1 MKIANADRLI
11 HHFET
16 VVDVHLFTV
25 PEIIT
30 IIERFSS
37 EIPADRELVFSQEE
51 NKDIII
57 TDLDQKRKLENLPGG
72 GRNA

>member
-1 MKIANADRLI
+1 MKIANADKLI
-11 HHFET
+11 NHFEN
-16 VVDVHLFTV
+16 VIAVHLFTV

-37 EIPADRELVFSQEE
+37 EIPEDCELVFHQED
-51 NKDIII
+51 NKEIIV

-72 GRNA
+72 AP

>member
-37 EIPADRELVFSQEE
+37 EIPEGRELVFSQDEH
-51 NKDIII
+51 KDIMI
-57 TDLDQKRKLENLPGG
+57 TDLDQKRKLENLLGG

>member
-37 EIPADRELVFSQEE
+37 EIPSDRELVFIQDK